1 MDTGCLNKKFIMEF
15 FNFENKFE
23 IEVNHPQVEVFTKLE
38 AYVSKKTWKIIHS
51 DHKEFI
57 SFQTRTALIAIT
69 FIANNDNSTT
79 LSITTKTEQF
89 DYNKSVGAIHK
100 ILKECFSEQIDNV
113 EEEHKEVQSS
123 NSKPKQ
129 KKKRSNSK
137 PKYSKKQTVYNT
149 NDNISDF
156 SRYINWQNIAI
167 AIVAF
172 FFVIP
177 NIFNSIEDSENDIE
191 KYYSYYDA
199 VGNKVVV
206 NLNEDGSGT
215 IKMIYAKTSSGLEEY
230 MSKEPIPCS
239 WDNYTS
245 LGYLAIYS
253 RQGNIY
259 IKDGWAYFDTLDM
272 EAKDKKR
279 GCKLN

>member
-1 MDTGCLNKKFIMEF
+1 MGF
-15 FNFENKFE
+15 FNFENNFE
-23 IEVNHPQVEVFTKLE
+23 IEVNHPQVEVFTKFE

-79 LSITTKTEQF
+79 LSITTKTEQL
-89 DYNKSVGAIHK
+89 DYNKSVGVIHK
-100 ILKECFSEQIDNV
+100 ILKECFSEQVDNI
-113 EEEHKEVQSS
+113 EEAYAEVQ
-123 NSKPKQ
+123 NPGTKPKP
-129 KKKRSNSK
+129 KKK
-137 PKYSKKQTVYNT
+137 KKQKRHAT

-177 NIFNSIEDSENDIE
+177 NIFNSLGDSENDIE

-199 VGNKVVV
+199 VGNKVVI

-239 WDNYTS
+239 WDNYTG

-253 RQGNIY
+253 RQGDIY

-272 EAKDKKR
+272 EAKDKNR

>member
-1 MDTGCLNKKFIMEF
+1 MGF
-15 FNFENKFE
+15 FNFENNFE
-23 IEVNHPQVEVFTKLE
+23 IEVNHPQVEVFTKFE

-79 LSITTKTEQF
+79 LSITTKTEQL
-89 DYNKSVGAIHK
+89 DYDKSVGVIHK
-100 ILKECFSEQIDNV
+100 ILKECFSEQVDNI
-113 EEEHKEVQSS
+113 EEAYAEVQ
-123 NSKPKQ
+123 NPGTKPKP
-129 KKKRSNSK
+129 KKK
-137 PKYSKKQTVYNT
+137 KKQKRHAT

-177 NIFNSIEDSENDIE
+177 NIFNSLGDSENDIE

-199 VGNKVVV
+199 VGNKVVI

-239 WDNYTS
+239 WDNYTG

-253 RQGNIY
+253 RQGDIY

-272 EAKDKKR
+272 EAKDKNR

>member
-1 MDTGCLNKKFIMEF
+1 MGF
-15 FNFENKFE
+15 FNFENNFE
-23 IEVNHPQVEVFTKLE
+23 IEVNHPQVEVFTKFE

-79 LSITTKTEQF
+79 LSITTKTEQL
-89 DYNKSVGAIHK
+89 DYNKSVGVIHK
-100 ILKECFSEQIDNV
+100 ILKECFSEQVDNI
-113 EEEHKEVQSS
+113 EEAYAEVQ
-123 NSKPKQ
+123 NPGTKPKP
-129 KKKRSNSK
+129 KKK
-137 PKYSKKQTVYNT
+137 KKQKRHAT

-177 NIFNSIEDSENDIE
+177 NIFNSLGDSENDIE

-199 VGNKVVV
+199 VGNKVVI

-239 WDNYTS
+239 WDNYTG